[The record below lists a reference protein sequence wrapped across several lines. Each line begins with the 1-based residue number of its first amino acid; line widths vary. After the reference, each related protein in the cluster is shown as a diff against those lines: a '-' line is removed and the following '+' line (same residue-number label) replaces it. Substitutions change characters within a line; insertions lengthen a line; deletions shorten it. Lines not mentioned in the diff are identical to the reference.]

1 VSNGP
6 RFEVQ
11 IREVDIPGPVRA
23 HADLRIFL
31 PDGELLI
38 MGFAVIQKPGQDIFI
53 GFPSNKGRNKY
64 FPVVEAKGETR
75 DRIVGAILDAYE
87 SQKSRV

>member
-1 VSNGP
+1 MSNGP

-11 IREVDIPGPVRA
+11 IREIERPGPVRA

-31 PDGELLI
+31 ADGELHI
-38 MGFAVIQKPGQDIFI
+38 MGFAVIQKPGQELFV

-75 DRIVGAILDAYE
+75 DRIVEAITDAYE
-87 SQKSRV
+87 REKSRT